1 MVSNNKLESMTE
13 QQRYRKRNRKKC
25 LEKGRKYCEENKERL
40 QNTGI
45 CLKKTGKN

>member
-13 QQRYRKRNRKKC
+13 QQRYCERNRKKC
-25 LEKGRKYCEENKERL
+25 LGKGRKYCEENKERL

-45 CLKKTGKN
+45 